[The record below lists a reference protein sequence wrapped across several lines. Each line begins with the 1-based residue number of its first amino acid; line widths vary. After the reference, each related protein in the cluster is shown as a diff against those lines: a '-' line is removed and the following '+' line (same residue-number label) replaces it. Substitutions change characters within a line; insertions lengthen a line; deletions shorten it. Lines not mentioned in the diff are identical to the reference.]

1 MLLQKVKPHRFIS
14 ANLHGRDF
22 FVGDIHGQRK
32 LLEKQLYDLNFD
44 FEVDR
49 LFCAGDIIDR
59 GDESQA
65 CLDLLMQPWFFST
78 LGNHE
83 SLVLQGFEHVRHW
96 TTLYNNGGLWLK
108 PLLNEPQLLLRLA
121 QLIRIKMPLSFTVES
136 SFGLIGVVHAES
148 PANWIELE
156 TLAVNEQSVIP
167 YIWQRRDL
175 IEPFGN
181 AINNIGAVVHGHNS
195 VESPVII
202 NNQLWID
209 TLQKTNKLTILT
221 DSKVFNLTKEKS

>member
-32 LLEKQLYDLNFD
+32 LLEKQLNDLNFD

-65 CLDLLMQPWFFST
+65 CIDLLMQPWFFST

-83 SLVLQGFEHVRHW
+83 SLVLQGFEHVRYW

-136 SFGLIGVVHAES
+136 GLGKIGVVHDEA
-148 PANWIELE
+148 PNDWHELE
-156 TLAVNEQSVIP
+156 TLEVNEQNLIP
-167 YIWQRRDL
+167 YIWYRRNL
-175 IEPFGN
+175 KAPSGTT
-181 AINNIGAVVHGHNS
+181 INNINAVVHGHNS
-195 VESPVII
+195 IEKPVVI

-209 TLQKTNKLTILT
+209 TLQKTDELTILQ
-221 DSKVFNLTKEKS
+221 DSEVFNLIKGKN

>member
-1 MLLQKVKPHRFIS
+1 MLLEKVNPHKLIEFNRK
-14 ANLHGRDF
+14 GRDF
-22 FVGDIHGQRK
+22 FVGDIHGQK
-32 LLEKQLYDLNFD
+32 TLLISQLNNLDFD
-44 FEVDR
+44 FSYDR

-96 TTLYNNGGLWLK
+96 KTLYNNGGLWLK

-136 SFGLIGVVHAES
+136 TFGLIGVVHAES
-148 PANWIELE
+148 PADWLELE

-175 IEPFGN
+175 IEPSGN
-181 AINNIGAVVHGHNS
+181 AINNIDAVVHGHNS
-195 VESPVII
+195 LEKPVVI

-209 TLQKTNKLTILT
+209 TLQKKGSLTIMQ
-221 DSKVFNLTKEKS
+221 NKEIFSLIKGDC